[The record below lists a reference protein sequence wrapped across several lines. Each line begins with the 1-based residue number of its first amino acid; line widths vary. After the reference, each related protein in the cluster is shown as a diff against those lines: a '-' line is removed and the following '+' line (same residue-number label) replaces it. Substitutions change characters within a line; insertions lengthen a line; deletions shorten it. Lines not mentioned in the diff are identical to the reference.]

1 MKLNTNTYS
10 CDFCKNEIFPNYEP
24 IGSRRG
30 ARVAICTVCGLL
42 QTKLL
47 ADKYISQP
55 PGSMSCDADR
65 SSFRYTKT
73 LVAKKYSKYLK
84 ISNLHKAKEIL
95 DIGSNRGAF
104 INFLIEN
111 FDTKFKVTAIEPH
124 EESSRSYAN
133 LDFINLKVKRIEN
146 TELENN
152 KFDFVYCVHTLE
164 HVTSVKA
171 TLKKIYNCMKP
182 KANFFLTVP
191 KYELYNDVVEELFID
206 PHTFHFTEKTLKN
219 YINLLGFRVLD
230 TGEANDDEII
240 FLLQKPK
247 SRDRNFIFSENKINS
262 IYQNELKNY
271 SNLLKR
277 NRKKIELIAKKISSI
292 AKDKKVIIWGAGRI
306 FDAIITIGML
316 KPNKNILVIDKYL
329 SLYMDKISG
338 FNISGPNK
346 IKCKEN
352 SAEIFILSRAFARE
366 IKEEAQILG
375 FSKFHLFS
383 DYFN

>member
-111 FDTKFKVTAIEPH
+111 FDTKFKVTAIRNKSLGKWAAEK
-124 EESSRSYAN
+124 
-133 LDFINLKVKRIEN
+133 LG
-146 TELENN
+146 LENS
-152 KFDFVYCVHTLE
+152 KIDDYIDEVIMADFNEPGHEDVI
-164 HVTSVKA
+164 
-171 TLKKIYNCMKP
+171 KKILDDFQ
-182 KANFFLTVP
+182 KAKISITYSEIEEILLE
-191 KYELYNDVVEELFID
+191 YE
-206 PHTFHFTEKTLKN
+206 K
-219 YINLLGFRVLD
+219 
-230 TGEANDDEII
+230 EAI
-240 FLLQKPK
+240 
-247 SRDRNFIFSENKINS
+247 NKIS
-262 IYQNELKNY
+262 E
-271 SNLLKR
+271 
-277 NRKKIELIAKKISSI
+277 
-292 AKDKKVIIWGAGRI
+292 
-306 FDAIITIGML
+306 
-316 KPNKNILVIDKYL
+316 
-329 SLYMDKISG
+329 
-338 FNISGPNK
+338 
-346 IKCKEN
+346 
-352 SAEIFILSRAFARE
+352 
-366 IKEEAQILG
+366 
-375 FSKFHLFS
+375 
-383 DYFN
+383 